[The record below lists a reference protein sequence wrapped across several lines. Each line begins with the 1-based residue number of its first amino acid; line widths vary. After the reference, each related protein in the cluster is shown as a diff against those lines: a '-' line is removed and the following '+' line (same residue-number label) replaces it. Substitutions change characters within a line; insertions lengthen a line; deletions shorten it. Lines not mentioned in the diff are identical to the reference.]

1 MKFLKVVFF
10 LLLVTSFSCNND
22 DDSCNDS
29 DIPVNFNVKVKL
41 ISTTGE
47 NLFNDINFDIS
58 LLKLSDPNSA
68 IDNRMF
74 SEITEN
80 GETLIEFDALDMSSV
95 SFVYDGTEEFYFGFH
110 DIQIETVDCT
120 ISVASYKVR
129 KLNGDLLCDCTKGD
143 VIVVTL

>member
-1 MKFLKVVFF
+1 MKVLKVVFF
-10 LLLVTSFSCNND
+10 LLIVTSFSCDND

-29 DIPVNFNVKVKL
+29 DVPVNFNVKVKL

-47 NLFNDINFDIS
+47 NLFNDSNFDIS

-68 IDNRMF
+68 IDNRVF

-80 GETLIEFDALDMSSV
+80 GEALIEFDALNMSSV
-95 SFVYDGTEEFYFGFH
+95 SFVYDGTEKFYFGFH
-110 DIQIETVDCT
+110 DIQMETVDCN
-120 ISVASYKVR
+120 IHVVSYKAR
-129 KLNGDLLCDCTKGD
+129 ELNGDLICDCTTGE